1 MPQDMPSNVTT
12 LPSVED
18 RGEKLRVLEA
28 LLFAATEPLSVNDLG
43 AHLDEGDDTKALL
56 EELQGFYMSRGV
68 NLVSMGGKW
77 AFRTAAD
84 LGYLLERHAV
94 QQRRLSK
101 AALETLAII
110 AYHQP
115 VTRSEIEEIRGV
127 SISSGTLD
135 VLLETEWIR
144 LRGRRRA
151 PGRPITYGTSDAF
164 LDHFGLETVRD
175 LPGLKE
181 LKKSGLLSGDLPP
194 DFEVPDPRD
203 VAELTPDEDPLDDED
218 LDQDADPDL
227 DPDLF
232 NAAIDD
238 NMDEVMQDEADDDI
252 EGESQRA

>member
-1 MPQDMPSNVTT
+1 MENDMPQDMPSNVTT
-12 LPSVED
+12 LPNAED
-18 RGEKLRVLEA
+18 RGDKLRVLEA
-28 LLFAATEPLSVNDLG
+28 LLFAATEPLSLRALG
-43 AHLDEGDDTKALL
+43 EHLDEGDDAKALL

-68 NLVSMGGKW
+68 NLVSTGGKW
-77 AFRTAAD
+77 AFRTAPD
-84 LGYLLERHAV
+84 LSYLLERHAV

-135 VLLETEWIR
+135 VLLETEWVR

-164 LDHFGLETVRD
+164 LDHFGLETLRD

-203 VAELTPDEDPLDDED
+203 IAELTPDEDPLDDEE
-218 LDQDADPDL
+218 PE
-227 DPDLF
+227 LF
-232 NAAIDD
+232 
-238 NMDEVMQDEADDDI
+238 DEAVQDEPDEDI
-252 EGESQRA
+252 EDGSQRA